1 MRRVAIVA
9 LAVLIPAGVY
19 AQSPEAPAQVQVP
32 PAAPPP
38 QAPVQ
43 PAPVQPAA
51 AAPAPVDPVAAAA
64 AVDPTYTIG
73 PDDVLAILFWRDKDT
88 STEVIV
94 RPDGKITLPLLNDI
108 QAAGLTPDQLR
119 GAIQKTSEKYFQ
131 EPNVSVVVKAVN
143 SRKVYVTGAVGRP
156 GPYPLTSRTTV
167 LQMLA
172 QAGGL
177 GDFAKRDKIAVLR
190 TENGETKRYPFN
202 YKDVIDGK
210 KLEQN
215 IELRPGDTLIVP

>member
-1 MRRVAIVA
+1 MRKFAIVA
-9 LAVLIPAGVY
+9 LAVLMPAG
-19 AQSPEAPAQVQVP
+19 AFGQASATAPQTPAQAPPAGTTPQA
-32 PAAPPP
+32 PAAPVV
-38 QAPVQ
+38 AT
-43 PAPVQPAA
+43 
-51 AAPAPVDPVAAAA
+51 PVDPTAAAA
-64 AVDPTYTIG
+64 ATDPTYVIG
-73 PDDVLAILFWRDKDT
+73 PDDVLTVVFWRDKDT
-88 STEVIV
+88 TADVVV
-94 RPDGKITLPLLNDI
+94 RPDGKITLPLFNDV

-119 GAIQKTSEKYFQ
+119 GAIQKLAEKYFQ

-143 SRKVYVTGAVGRP
+143 SRKVYVTGAVGKP

-177 GDFAKRDKIAVLR
+177 GDFAKKDKIAVLR

>member
-1 MRRVAIVA
+1 MKSLIMRSFVVFA
-9 LAVLIPAGVY
+9 LAVLVQTAALG
-19 AQSPEAPAQVQVP
+19 QAPATAPPTGAGQ
-32 PAAPPP
+32 PAAPAPAAP
-38 QAPVQ
+38 QAPV
-43 PAPVQPAA
+43 ATDPAA
-51 AAPAPVDPVAAAA
+51 VAA
-64 AVDPTYTIG
+64 AVDPTYVIG
-73 PDDVLAILFWRDKDT
+73 PDDKLAILYWRDKDT
-88 STEVIV
+88 SAEVVV

-119 GAIQKTSEKYFQ
+119 ASIQKASEKFFQ
-131 EPNVSVVVKAVN
+131 DPNVSVVVTGVN
-143 SRKVYVTGAVGRP
+143 SRKVFVTGAVNKP
-156 GPYPLTSRTTV
+156 GAYLLTSRTTV

-202 YKDVIDGK
+202 YKDVIEGK

-215 IELRPGDTLIVP
+215 IELRPGDTLIIP